1 MPWLPNIKCSTSLGD
16 SGKISS
22 GSEDRN
28 SVFVL
33 KLLTAFHVLLLSA
46 WEICRASNLSS
57 SLVPPVSSH
66 QGKQNAIG
74 GKTFLFVVCM
84 DNPRNDGCPQLVCTY
99 AFLALWRQKTSYFF
113 FPEGKRNLIPSKFLD
128 ILPKLK
134 IWRQVYLLQ
143 ITLCFNI
150 FSSSRSN
157 SEALKYSSLFLLSS
171 YMRLHIVVNM
181 QEGIWPVALLDW
193 YSYHWIKFSFI
204 TADLT
209 QTLLSLNYFKSTS

>member
-1 MPWLPNIKCSTSLGD
+1 MPRLPNIKCSTSLGD

-33 KLLTAFHVLLLSA
+33 EHLTAFHVLLLSA

-57 SLVPPVSSH
+57 SLVSPVSSH

-113 FPEGKRNLIPSKFLD
+113 FLKVKGIWSLPNFLIFC
-128 ILPKLK
+128 
-134 IWRQVYLLQ
+134 Q
-143 ITLCFNI
+143 N
-150 FSSSRSN
+150 SRSEDKFTYCKLLYV
-157 SEALKYSSLFLLSS
+157 SIYSPLAGL
-171 YMRLHIVVNM
+171 I
-181 QEGIWPVALLDW
+181 
-193 YSYHWIKFSFI
+193 
-204 TADLT
+204 
-209 QTLLSLNYFKSTS
+209 